1 MKHNQV
7 CYYVERGFN
16 GGLYVSYGMYEHE
29 SMYGGHTVSRLR
41 PPEIRLINGIPF
53 EEFQSETEFKKLP
66 KGWTYSTDL
75 YTVTENIE
83 KKAKINAAMKGR
95 YVTCPSDLQWLF
107 DNGYLVKMEN
117 VEPIIE
123 PEFDHDTYR
132 LRKKYPAWTQCYGSH
147 NDRYPDEVFETYEA
161 AEKRMYEIM
170 EENYKRSVECALLD
184 FYEDLEWVLEKYEA
198 EHGGREIAK
207 IKQSILERPHLED
220 IMFRYYKGEIL
231 TVSREAHRK
240 NTHIEWE
247 KIA

>member
-16 GGLYVSYGMYEHE
+16 GKLYVSYGMYEYE
-29 SMYGGHTVSRLR
+29 KMYGGHKVSRLKA
-41 PPEIRLINGIPF
+41 PEIRLINGVPF
-53 EEFQSETEFKKLP
+53 DDFQSETEFKKVP

-75 YTVTENIE
+75 YTVTENLD
-83 KKAKINAAMKGR
+83 KKEKINAAMKGR
-95 YVTCPSDLQWLF
+95 YFTCPSDLQWLF

-123 PEFDHDTYR
+123 PEFNHDTYR

-161 AEKRMYEIM
+161 AEKRMHEIM
-170 EENYKRSVECALLD
+170 EENYKRSVKCALLD

-207 IKQSILERPHLED
+207 IKQNILARPHLED
-220 IMFRYYKGEIL
+220 IMFRYYKGDIL
-231 TVSREAHRK
+231 IVSREAHRK

>member
-16 GGLYVSYGMYEHE
+16 GELYVSYGMYEYE
-29 SMYGGHTVSRLR
+29 KTYGGHKVSRLR

-53 EEFQSETEFKKLP
+53 EEFQSETEFKKVP

-75 YTVTENIE
+75 YTVTENLD
-83 KKAKINAAMKGR
+83 KKEKINAAMKGR

-123 PEFDHDTYR
+123 PEFDHGTYR

-161 AEKRMYEIM
+161 AEKKECMRLW
-170 EENYKRSVECALLD
+170 KRIINDQLNVHC
-184 FYEDLEWVLEKYEA
+184 
-198 EHGGREIAK
+198 
-207 IKQSILERPHLED
+207 
-220 IMFRYYKGEIL
+220 
-231 TVSREAHRK
+231 
-240 NTHIEWE
+240 
-247 KIA
+247 